1 VRLPPT
7 DTLERIILALL
18 IAVAVAQIVAFARG

>member
-1 VRLPPT
+1 MRLPPT

-18 IAVAVAQIVAFARG
+18 VVVAFAQIVAFARG